1 MINYCLI
8 CRYGKVFKSH
18 LFGKPT
24 IVSCDLELNAFILQN
39 EERFFR
45 VYYPKPVKGILG
57 DLSMIIV
64 SGEVH
69 KKLRS
74 VAVNFINTSRSSLHF
89 LNYIQNLAIT
99 VIKPWK
105 HLPQVSFI
113 QQAKEVPYI
122 HTYICFTYIYIIIIN

>member
-1 MINYCLI
+1 
-8 CRYGKVFKSH
+8 
-18 LFGKPT
+18 
-24 IVSCDLELNAFILQN
+24 
-39 EERFFR
+39 
-45 VYYPKPVKGILG
+45 
-57 DLSMIIV
+57 MIIV

-89 LNYIQNLAIT
+89 LNYIQNLALT

-122 HTYICFTYIYIIIIN
+122 HTYICFTYIYIYIIIIIKLISIMWAVRILCDGKEFVGRGA